1 MKQRETGRR
10 ALRLMSLATGLALVV
25 GACSSGGGASP
36 SSATPGGPAS
46 QPATS
51 SAAEPSGGPSGAASG
66 APSGA
71 ASGAPAASAGASPA
85 TGAAL
90 EDTCAKGADEG
101 KLVEWNNHS
110 DEFTKVIDAFNEKYP
125 DIEVEN
131 LTLSPDEAAQRILT
145 EASAGR
151 PPTPDVA
158 AGGLDVFKPLLDQNI
173 IATDIDWPSLGVP
186 QDVIHKDANLVRI
199 HRIATGIGY
208 NTDKVQA
215 GDLPNTWEELVDA
228 KWKGRVIVDPRGR
241 PFDQISLA
249 EGWGKDKTLDYVN
262 RLKTTV
268 APLVIEGGTA
278 GLVAVAGGE
287 ADITTGARSAETLE
301 QKAKNAPIEIK
312 YLDVVTTI
320 DNYNTVMAK
329 AAHSNAARCYIG
341 WFASEGQAVYNEVEF
356 KTNDTV
362 PTAAPQGAK
371 VVTIESPEDADAV
384 KDIGKEIG
392 KIWTSG

>member
-1 MKQRETGRR
+1 MEQRESGRR
-10 ALRLMSLATGLALVV
+10 ALRLTSLAAGLALVL
-25 GACSSGGGASP
+25 GACSSGASQSP
-36 SSATPGGPAS
+36 TAAATSAAS
-46 QPATS
+46 QPAAA
-51 SAAEPSGGPSGAASG
+51 SAATSGAPSGGASG

-71 ASGAPAASAGASPA
+71 ASGAPGGSAAASGGA

-90 EDTCAKGADEG
+90 EDTCAKGAEEG
-101 KLVEWNNHS
+101 ALVEWNNHS
-110 DEFTKVIDAFNEKYP
+110 EEFTKVIEAFNEKYP

-131 LTLSPDEAAQRILT
+131 LTLSPDEAAQRILA

-151 PPTPDVA
+151 APTPDVA
-158 AGGLDVFKPLLDQNI
+158 AGGLDVFKPLLDENV
-173 IATDIDWPSLGVP
+173 IATDVDWPSLGVP
-186 QDVIHKDANLVRI
+186 PDVIHPDAKIVRI

-208 NTDKVQA
+208 NTDKVQEA
-215 GDLPNTWEELVDA
+215 DLPTTWEELVDA

-262 RLKTTV
+262 RLKSTV

-301 QKAKNAPIEIK
+301 QKAKNAPLEIK

-320 DNYNTVMAK
+320 DNYNVVMAK
-329 AAHSNAARCYIG
+329 AAHPNAARCYIG
-341 WFASEGQAVYNEVEF
+341 WFASEGQAIYNEVEF

-362 PTAAPQGAK
+362 PTAAPQGAE

-392 KIWTSG
+392 KIWTGG